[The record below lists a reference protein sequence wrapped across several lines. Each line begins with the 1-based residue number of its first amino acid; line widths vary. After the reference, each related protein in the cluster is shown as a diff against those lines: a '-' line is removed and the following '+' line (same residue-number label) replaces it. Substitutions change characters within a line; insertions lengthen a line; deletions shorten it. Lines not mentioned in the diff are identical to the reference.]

1 MFDRMAEQL
10 EQLSSLNRLEAR
22 GTIRLALKQA
32 GLNPGSVTSDQM
44 KVVLHKVLAGE
55 LTSRGIDDAEALC
68 ERLAGDLDAAGL
80 EAGAACDR
88 PEEIFQRLGRGA

>member
-1 MFDRMAEQL
+1 VANPTTFDWMAEQL
-10 EQLSSLNRLEAR
+10 EQLSSLNRREAR

-32 GLNPGSVTSDQM
+32 GLEPGSVTPDQM

-68 ERLAGDLDAAGL
+68 
-80 EAGAACDR
+80 AGAGGDR
-88 PEEIFQRLGRGA
+88 PEDIFQRLGGEA

>member
-1 MFDRMAEQL
+1 MANPTTFDWMAEQL

-32 GLNPGSVTSDQM
+32 GLV
-44 KVVLHKVLAGE
+44 AGE

-68 ERLAGDLDAAGL
+68 EKLAGDLDAAGH
-80 EAGAACDR
+80 EAGAGGDR
-88 PEEIFQRLGRGA
+88 PEDIFQRLGGEA